1 MSKVALAPSLQELD
15 DRPVLTSA
23 PLKKDFD
30 RSCLSRYGDTSWD
43 LGPAVFRENAR
54 RCHVT
59 VHFGAVE
66 DTGTREAIR
75 EFLYARLNV
84 DLPGHRKK
92 LPPACVRQIFNR
104 ARRFFEFIR
113 GELGAVDLSRVDQQL
128 LDRYA
133 RHLQTDRSRRPVIVG
148 QLLEVPI
155 DLHAYRHHLPSRGL
169 SFQPWSGRAPA
180 RVAGYRHVRENRTP
194 RMPEEVIAPLLTWS
208 IRYVTEFAPDI
219 FAAREESDRLEAHC
233 AKLIRSDQVLDRK
246 QRRGRQRRRLTDYF
260 ERRRREERGVPIWG
274 TAHNGT
280 VLQHP
285 ETGDVLPPVNSHL
298 LHLHIG
304 INARAESRM
313 HIQLASG
320 APDLI
325 EAAIREL
332 GVETGGMDTCISL
345 LPETGRP
352 WRPRFDAK
360 TLAQEERMLQTA
372 AYVLC
377 AYLSGMRDC
386 EVQAMQRG
394 CLSTTRSEDGLIMR
408 HRVRSVAYKGKSSHG
423 QAAEWITIEPVA
435 KAVEVLERL
444 SFPAATARGLTTLWP
459 VLAAKSVCKDHLSAE
474 IVRQLNLFRD
484 HLNKLFGT
492 VNELVIPTSPEGKP
506 WRITTRQFR
515 RTIAWHIANR
525 PFGTIAGMIQYKHA
539 SVAAFE
545 GYAGSS
551 KSGFRAEVES
561 QRALGQLD
569 DLLVYFDERQ
579 TGSTLSGPAAPRI
592 SKALDAAA
600 AELDPLP
607 VMIADRARLRTMLAS
622 LARTL
627 HVGVLADCF
636 FDPGTALCLKQATNA
651 DNKTPLTALCQP
663 KRCPNA
669 CITAR
674 HRPTWARSADEARA
688 VLKEKRLSSL
698 QRSALQQDLA
708 RIEAVLH
715 DIDCST

>member
-1 MSKVALAPSLQELD
+1 MSQVAFAPSRQGLD
-15 DRPVLTSA
+15 DRPVLASA
-23 PLKKDFD
+23 PLKKGFD
-30 RSCLSRYGDTSWD
+30 RSCLSRYGDASWD
-43 LGPAVFRENAR
+43 LGPAVCRENAR

-59 VHFGAVE
+59 VHFASVE
-66 DTGTREAIR
+66 DIGTREAIR
-75 EFLYARLNV
+75 EFLYVRLNV

-104 ARRFFEFIR
+104 ARRFFEFVR

-169 SFQPWSGRAPA
+169 SFQPWSGQAPA

-194 RMPEEVIAPLLTWS
+194 RMPEEVIAPLLAWS

-219 FAAREESDRLEAHC
+219 FAAREELDRLEAHC
-233 AKLIRSDQVLDRK
+233 AKLVRLDQVLDRK
-246 QRRGRQRRRLTDYF
+246 QRRGQQRRRLTDYF

-280 VLQHP
+280 VLRHP

-304 INARAESRM
+304 IDARAESRM

-325 EAAIREL
+325 DAAIREL

-360 TLAQEERMLQTA
+360 TLAQEERMLQSA

-394 CLSTTRSEDGLIMR
+394 CLSITRSEDGLIMR

-474 IVRQLNLFRD
+474 IVRQLNLYRD

-492 VNELVIPTSPEGKP
+492 VNEPVIPTSPEGKP

-525 PFGTIAGMIQYKHA
+525 PFGAIAGMIQYKHA

-592 SKALDAAA
+592 SKALDAAG

-636 FDPGTALCLKQATNA
+636 FDPGIALCLKQATNA

-663 KRCPNA
+663 TRCPNA

-674 HRPTWARSADEARA
+674 HRPAWVRSADEARA

-715 DIDCST
+715 DIDCSN